1 MIGLNSYIKP
11 RITNQIFFRKYGSIS
26 NNLTYSL
33 FYNNVGGTIV
43 PLKLAIYND
52 YTNFPAPRT
61 GLGNTQTF
69 FDYLQTPFTYFNTFP
84 QHSGPYTYPDA
95 VNIPIANVPANNS
108 PQYVETFSYTH
119 NSNLTRSYMMSIDI
133 SSSGLGSTSGLLTF
147 YIYINGA
154 EQTRLSQYSISANY
168 GGKGGSVN
176 TIVTLNPSDIIEI
189 RYTQTNSTGSSEGI
203 RNMSITMYELKN

>member
-1 MIGLNSYIKP
+1 
-11 RITNQIFFRKYGSIS
+11 
-26 NNLTYSL
+26 
-33 FYNNVGGTIV
+33 
-43 PLKLAIYND
+43 
-52 YTNFPAPRT
+52 
-61 GLGNTQTF
+61 
-69 FDYLQTPFTYFNTFP
+69 
-84 QHSGPYTYPDA
+84 
-95 VNIPIANVPANNS
+95 
-108 PQYVETFSYTH
+108 
-119 NSNLTRSYMMSIDI
+119 MMSIDI

-147 YIYINGA
+147 YIYINGV